1 MNKFQLLVAFLKVC
15 NQNLNMLHR
24 DIVSKN
30 FFEDHEK
37 LQEYYEKFQGWADE
51 LAEVGRTLGYEEPSM
66 SESINIYSKQ
76 LPILKSEKRDA
87 KTTFT
92 IVREYFLDL
101 IRILESTKPEV
112 KDFVANRLE
121 EIQYYANLEAN
132 YKLNHLLA
140 GFKIGE

>member
-24 DIVSKN
+24 NIVSKN

-101 IRILESTKPEV
+101 IRILESTKLEV

-132 YKLNHLLA
+132 YKLNHLLV